1 MNEHDQWQ
9 DGRDTIKNPESIHM
23 ARETRFM
30 VTLSRFGLTELEALA
45 NAKGEPLAKLA
56 SRIIEQHI
64 ESPAFG
70 NLLKRALERAATYGP
85 DDLDT
90 AGDDEGSDR
99 P

>member
-1 MNEHDQWQ
+1 MKEHDQWQ
-9 DGRDTIKNPESIHM
+9 DGGDTIENPESIHM

-64 ESPAFG
+64 ESSAFG
-70 NLLKRALERAATYGP
+70 NLLKRALERAANYGP

-90 AGDDEGSDR
+90 GDDEGSDR